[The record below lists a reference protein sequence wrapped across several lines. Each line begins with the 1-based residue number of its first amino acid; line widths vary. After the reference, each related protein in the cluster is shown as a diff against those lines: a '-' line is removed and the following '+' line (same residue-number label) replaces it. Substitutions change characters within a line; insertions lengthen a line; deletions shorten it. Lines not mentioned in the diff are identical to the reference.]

1 MLKIKE
7 VRNQVKKYKELK
19 ADIVNIDI
27 MIKEKEV
34 ECLGITAMPQGERTS
49 PTYKIT
55 STVELQAEKHQKE
68 IEPLLHQKFLKENQI
83 KRIDNALTILNEI
96 ERSIVET
103 ALIKGYRYSKLEEEL
118 HITYTRIKQI
128 ESDALNKMERY
139 IRIN

>member
-83 KRIDNALTILNEI
+83 KRIDNALSILDEQHKYV
-96 ERSIVET
+96 VEEV
-103 ALIKGYRYSKLEEEL
+103 LIKGKHYYDVEDIL
-118 HITYTRIKQI
+118 HLGYQRVKQI
-128 ESDALNKMERY
+128 ENEALNKIKKY
-139 IRIN
+139 I